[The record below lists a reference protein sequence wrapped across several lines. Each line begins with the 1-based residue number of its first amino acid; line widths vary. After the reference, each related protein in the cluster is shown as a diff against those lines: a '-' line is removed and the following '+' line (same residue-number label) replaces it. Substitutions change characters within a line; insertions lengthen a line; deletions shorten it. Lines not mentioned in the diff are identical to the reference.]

1 MDGLIAF
8 RHPLFGGDLGEPK
21 LLYEVLTQGLGDRVR
36 AVAHAELDLRLFQ
49 MSADCLHTKPERLR
63 DFAVQ
68 RPHRRQA

>member
-1 MDGLIAF
+1 
-8 RHPLFGGDLGEPK
+8 
-21 LLYEVLTQGLGDRVR
+21 
-36 AVAHAELDLRLFQ
+36 